1 MLVGPGSVCQNM
13 QIVINVLFKI
23 LESHEFKD
31 LFVGLILALKGLAW
45 KGLNLILKGEWKGV
59 S

>member
-1 MLVGPGSVCQNM
+1 M

-23 LESHEFKD
+23 LEGHEFKD
-31 LFVGLILALKGLAW
+31 LFVGLAW